1 MRVKR
6 CSKRRSHPYTKNN
19 CSVVDEFLNNETLT
33 MNGAV
38 TLKTTHSA
46 LVGKYLR
53 MISLKCIN
61 NKNSKSAASS
71 QDFTHRIKYSKI
83 NTNFCYFRNEF
94 STGRVQ
100 S

>member
-53 MISLKCIN
+53 IISLKCTLCPRKIDTFL
-61 NKNSKSAASS
+61 KRL
-71 QDFTHRIKYSKI
+71 FLCHKYAK
-83 NTNFCYFRNEF
+83 TPYFVVLAF
-94 STGRVQ
+94 M
-100 S
+100 